1 MIDSKASFERIFAVG
16 GLISISAIVSADYFE
31 KRLLIELQ
39 LRHDLLLP
47 LLLLRLLRP
56 RLPRGLQHP
65 GGPRG
70 LL

>member
-16 GLISISAIVSADYFE
+16 GLISAIVLADYFE

>member
-16 GLISISAIVSADYFE
+16 GLISAIVLADYFE

-56 RLPRGLQHP
+56 RPPLGPARG
-65 GGPRG
+65 RFIFERF
-70 LL
+70 